1 MNNSKSKSILFI
13 CCAIILFVT
22 SCVNDEYYYY
32 NVTIHCRKINVE
44 LKLISKDT
52 SIVCKGDYCSDTDV
66 FFVWKCED
74 WPEPIIFESDT
85 LLVYKIEN
93 EQKVDSLLFVKSNYS
108 RRNLLLPQN
117 YKERESSSR
126 SDGTRYV
133 HIDYTYNIT
142 EDYFDSDDYVNP
154 LLD

>member
-1 MNNSKSKSILFI
+1 MNNSKGKSILSI
-13 CCAIILFVT
+13 CCAIISLVT
-22 SCVNDEYYYY
+22 SCVNAEYNYY

-52 SIVCKGDYCSDTDV
+52 FLVYKCDYCSDTDV
-66 FFVWKCED
+66 IFNWECDDGF
-74 WPEPIIFESDT
+74 EPIIFESDS

-93 EQKVDSLLFVKSNYS
+93 EQVVDSLLFGKSDNS
-108 RRNLLLPQN
+108 RRNLLHPQN
-117 YKERESSSR
+117 YKARESSSF

-133 HIDYTYNIT
+133 HIEYKYNIT
-142 EDYFDSDDYVNP
+142 EDYFASDDYVNP

>member
-1 MNNSKSKSILFI
+1 M
-13 CCAIILFVT
+13 
-22 SCVNDEYYYY
+22 
-32 NVTIHCRKINVE
+32 
-44 LKLISKDT
+44 
-52 SIVCKGDYCSDTDV
+52 
-66 FFVWKCED
+66 WKCED